1 MRPFQGLKLSFV
13 GFPEEEKKHMEETA
27 VENGVYLLLVLAGNI
42 FPWLSKETK
51 EIREKVASSCH
62 RYIALLKVFQHLSF
76 SPRA

>member
-42 FPWLSKETK
+42 FPLLSKETK
-51 EIREKVASSCH
+51 KIRGKKFPTQVIGKS
-62 RYIALLKVFQHLSF
+62 LF
-76 SPRA
+76 